1 MDKKRK
7 LTEADVTNMVYNS
20 VKQLLKESL
29 THRTYMEGKPQ
40 NLFDELKGN
49 GWGGNIVE
57 KANGQ
62 LVLRV
67 YKKSDAIFSNG
78 DDSLSLE
85 ELVED
90 VKIYYQDKGKN
101 VSVSSTYDYNGQEG
115 AFLIIKS
122 MR

>member
-1 MDKKRK
+1 MDKRRK
-7 LTEADVTNMVYNS
+7 LTEADVTNMVYES
-20 VKQLLKESL
+20 VKKILNEGLFN
-29 THRTYMEGKPQ
+29 RTYMEGKPQ
-40 NLFDELKGN
+40 NLLDVLKGN
-49 GWGGNIVE
+49 GWGGNVVE

-62 LVLRV
+62 IVLRV
-67 YKKSDAIFSNG
+67 YTKSDAVFSNG

-85 ELVED
+85 DLVED